1 MIYTETEAIERNNP
15 ACDEVLDYLDLTGR
29 RYVVGRSGESYAT
42 WEVGE
47 AGASFYGH
55 YGFATHAEARADMV
69 ERAGVRDQRA

>member
-1 MIYTETEAIERNNP
+1 MTNTREENAEEMAP
-15 ACDEVLDYLDLTGR
+15 HCLHCTGR